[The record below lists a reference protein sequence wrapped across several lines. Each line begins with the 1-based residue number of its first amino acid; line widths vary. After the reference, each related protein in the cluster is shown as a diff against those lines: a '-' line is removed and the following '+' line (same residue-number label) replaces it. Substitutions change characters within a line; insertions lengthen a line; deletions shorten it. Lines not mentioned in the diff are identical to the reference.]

1 MATLHASAE
10 HVIDAPIDVIY
21 NCIADYNQHHAH
33 ILPKEF
39 SDLRVESGG
48 GVGDGTVIT
57 FKAKAWGVT
66 QAYRATV
73 SEPQPG
79 RVLVET
85 NDDGSFSTFTLDA
98 VPGGVKVTIETTFTT
113 STGLKGLM
121 ERLLAR
127 RTMESMYAREL
138 ANLES
143 YAKSRLPAS

>member
-10 HVIDAPIDVIY
+10 RVIDAPIEVIY

-39 SDLRVESGG
+39 SDLRVESGS
-48 GVGDGTVIT
+48 GVGEGTVIT
-57 FKAKAWGVT
+57 FKTKAWGVT
-66 QAYRATV
+66 QAYRAHV
-73 SEPQPG
+73 SEPQAG
-79 RVLVET
+79 RVLQET

-98 VPGGVKVTIETTFTT
+98 VAGGVKVTIETTFTN
-113 STGLKGLM
+113 STGLKGIM

-138 ANLES
+138 ANLDS
-143 YAKSRLPAS
+143 YAKSRLAAS